1 METYKLNSEIR
12 EGSGKGVARK
22 LRAIG
27 QVPAILYGQ
36 KEQALSLS
44 LIELEIK
51 KILQAHPESAILDL
65 SIKGKSPSK
74 CNAIVREIQRHPS
87 SGRLL
92 HLDLQRIKM
101 DEKVRVQVP
110 IQLNGDAV
118 GVKEM
123 GGILEHVLRELN
135 VNCLPTAIPK
145 AIEIDVSELGIGDGV
160 HVRDMSAKYP
170 DFEFLDDEDTLVANV
185 VPPKVEAAPAVEE
198 EEELEEPE
206 LVDGEKAEAEGDKP
220 AAEEKGE
227 SKQE

>member
-1 METYKLNSEIR
+1 MENYKLNSEIR
-12 EGSGKGVARK
+12 EESGKGVVRK
-22 LRAIG
+22 LRAKG

-36 KEQALSLS
+36 KEQAISLS
-44 LIELEIK
+44 LTESEIK
-51 KILQAHPESAILDL
+51 KILQAHPESAIIDL
-65 SIKGKSPSK
+65 SIGGKSPSH

-110 IQLNGDAV
+110 IHLKGEAT

-123 GGILEHVLRELN
+123 GGILEHGLRELN
-135 VNCLPTAIPK
+135 VNCLPTAIPN

-170 DFEFLDDEDTLVANV
+170 DFEFLDDEDTLLANV
-185 VPPKVEAAPAVEE
+185 VPPKVEAAPVVEE
-198 EEELEEPE
+198 EEEAAEEPE
-206 LVDGEKAEAEGDKP
+206 LVTKDKEEAEGEKP
-220 AAEEKGE
+220 GSEEKGD
-227 SKQE
+227 SK

>member
-1 METYKLNSEIR
+1 MEDYKLNSEIR

-22 LRAIG
+22 LRAKG

-44 LIELEIK
+44 LSELQIR

-65 SIKGKSPSK
+65 SIEGAKPST

-92 HLDLQRIKM
+92 HLDLQRIRM

-110 IQLNGDAV
+110 ILLNGDAV

-123 GGILEHVLRELN
+123 GGILDHSLREIN

-145 AIEIDVSELGIGDGV
+145 AVEVDVSELGIGDAI
-160 HVRDMSAKYP
+160 HVSDIATKYP
-170 DFEFLDDEDTLVANV
+170 DFEFLDDEETLVANV
-185 VPPKVEAAPAVEE
+185 VPPKIEAAPEVEE
-198 EEELEEPE
+198 EEGLEEPE
-206 LVDGEKAEAEGDKP
+206 LVDGEKAESEGDKP
-220 AAEEKGE
+220 AAEEKGDA
-227 SKQE
+227 KQE